1 MILDVA
7 TLKLKFQEYWVL
19 LFGAENTTKS
29 ARRNFIVK
37 VTVLKKDILNI

>member
-1 MILDVA
+1 MILDVV
-7 TLKLKFQEYWVL
+7 TLKLKSQWQVL

-29 ARRNFIVK
+29 ARRKIIVK

>member
-7 TLKLKFQEYWVL
+7 TLILKSQGRIL

-29 ARRNFIVK
+29 ARKNFIVK

>member
-7 TLKLKFQEYWVL
+7 TLKLKSQGRTL
-19 LFGAENTTKS
+19 LFGAENITKS
-29 ARRNFIVK
+29 ARRNIIVK